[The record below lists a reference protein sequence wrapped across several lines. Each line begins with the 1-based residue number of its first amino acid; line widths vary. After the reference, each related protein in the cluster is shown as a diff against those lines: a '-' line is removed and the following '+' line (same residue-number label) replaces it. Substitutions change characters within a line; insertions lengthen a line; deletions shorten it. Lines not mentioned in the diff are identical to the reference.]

1 MRALSAAAAPRGS
14 RKARRIHKALA
25 VHGRHLG
32 PVSHGQG
39 AVSYTHLDVYKRQTA
54 DRAKFYGLIQF
65 KHDMHM
71 RRF

>member
-1 MRALSAAAAPRGS
+1 MRALSAAAALRGS

-39 AVSYTHLDVYKRQTA
+39 GVR
-54 DRAKFYGLIQF
+54 FFG
-65 KHDMHM
+65 
-71 RRF
+71 RRPGRKCIICKPQKTEKGE

>member
-1 MRALSAAAAPRGS
+1 MRALSAAAAPRSS

-39 AVSYTHLDVYKRQTA
+39 GGCLA
-54 DRAKFYGLIQF
+54 GLRGVRF
-65 KHDMHM
+65 FG
-71 RRF
+71 RRPGRKCIICKPQKTEKGE